1 MSETALRAVVYAS
14 SSVPR
19 PPALT
24 FTLLRTMAE
33 RRGWVVVG
41 EFWDLALAGCRFD
54 PPDGWGGARTM
65 ALRGRADVLVV
76 ARVEDVACTLGEV
89 EVLAAWAADH
99 QVPILCADPE
109 WRGRPYRLGPDPNR
123 LSELRHP
130 PLAVGAVCPGLPV
143 RPAAS

>member
-24 FTLLRTMAE
+24 FTLLRTLAE
-33 RRGWVVVG
+33 QRGWAVTG
-41 EFWDLALAGCRFD
+41 EFWDLVLTGHRFD
-54 PPDGWGGARTM
+54 PLDGWGKARTM
-65 ALRGRADVLVV
+65 ALRGHADVLVV
-76 ARVEDVACTLGEV
+76 ARVEDVASTLGEV

-99 QVPILCADPE
+99 QVPILCADPQ
-109 WRGRPYRLGPDPNR
+109 WRGQPYRLGPDPNR

-130 PLAVGAVCPGLPV
+130 PLAASAACPGLPV